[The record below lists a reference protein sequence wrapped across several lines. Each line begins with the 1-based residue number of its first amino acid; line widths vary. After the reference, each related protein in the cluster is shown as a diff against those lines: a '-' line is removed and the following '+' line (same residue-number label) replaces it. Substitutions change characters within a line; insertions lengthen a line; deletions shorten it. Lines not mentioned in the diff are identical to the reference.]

1 LEGLRNYKREYPE
14 ANETLQSV
22 FAHGVNNELTIDDVN
37 AIYCKSAYTTSE
49 KKGKQCTK
57 SQDLSDF
64 ITFIK
69 TPLHKLTGG
78 GKKSKK
84 RRSKK
89 NKKTKRRT
97 KRYRI

>member
-1 LEGLRNYKREYPE
+1 LERLGDYRKNHPA
-14 ANETLQSV
+14 ANETLQLL
-22 FAHGVNNELTIDDVN
+22 FARGVNNELNRDEVYG
-37 AIYCKSAYTTSE
+37 IYCNTAYTTSP
-49 KKGKQCTK
+49 KKGEECIK
-57 SQDLSDF
+57 SKDLSN
-64 ITFIK
+64 FIK
-69 TPLHKLTGG
+69 FINQPLSAMTGG

>member
-1 LEGLRNYKREYPE
+1 LERLDEYKRKNPE
-14 ANETLQSV
+14 ANETLQLL
-22 FAHGVNNELTIDDVN
+22 FARGVNNELTRDEVYG
-37 AIYCKSAYTTSE
+37 IYCNTAYTTSP
-49 KKGKQCTK
+49 KKGEECIK
-57 SQDLSDF
+57 SKDLSDF

>member
-1 LEGLRNYKREYPE
+1 MEGLRNYKREYPE